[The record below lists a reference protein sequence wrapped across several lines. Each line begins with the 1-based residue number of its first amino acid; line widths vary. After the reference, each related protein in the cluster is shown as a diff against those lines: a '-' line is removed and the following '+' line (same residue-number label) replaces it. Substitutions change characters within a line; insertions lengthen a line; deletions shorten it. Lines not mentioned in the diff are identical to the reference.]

1 MDAELVR
8 QRAEAK
14 ARIRHSRRNTA
25 VSALGPLTA
34 LAGLVWALIQPYRIT
49 MLDPPA
55 RVARRPTAPDGEL
68 PPLLVMLTGAV
79 FHFWV
84 VPGLLA
90 DLEAVEERPD
100 E

>member
-8 QRAEAK
+8 RAAEVRTK
-14 ARIRHSRRNTA
+14 HSRRHTA

-49 MLDPPA
+49 MLDP
-55 RVARRPTAPDGEL
+55 DGHGFWYL
-68 PPLLVMLTGAV
+68 VIQPPLLVILAAAV

-90 DLEAVEERPD
+90 DVEKVEERRR
-100 E
+100 

>member
-8 QRAEAK
+8 QRAETEAK
-14 ARIRHSRRNTA
+14 TRHSRRSTA

-34 LAGLVWALIQPYRIT
+34 LAGLVWALAQPYRIT
-49 MLDPPA
+49 LLDP
-55 RVARRPTAPDGEL
+55 DGQGFWYL
-68 PPLLVMLTGAV
+68 AIQPPLLVIVAGAV

-90 DLEAVEERPD
+90 DLEEVEERRP
-100 E
+100 

>member
-8 QRAEAK
+8 QRAEAEAK
-14 ARIRHSRRNTA
+14 KTRHSRRNTA

-34 LAGLVWALIQPYRIT
+34 LAGLVWALVQPYRIT
-49 MLDPPA
+49 LLDP
-55 RVARRPTAPDGEL
+55 DGQGFWYL
-68 PPLLVMLTGAV
+68 AIQPPLLVILAGAV

-90 DLEAVEERPD
+90 DLEEVEEQRP
-100 E
+100 

>member
-8 QRAEAK
+8 QRAR
-14 ARIRHSRRNTA
+14 ARVRARHSWRHTA

-34 LAGLVWALIQPYRIT
+34 LVGLIWALVQPYRVT
-49 MLDPPA
+49 LLDPDKYGFWYLA
-55 RVARRPTAPDGEL
+55 VQ
-68 PPLLVMLTGAV
+68 PPLLVILVGIV

-90 DLEAVEERPD
+90 DLEEVEERSS
-100 E
+100 

>member
-8 QRAEAK
+8 EGAEAR
-14 ARIRHSRRNTA
+14 ARIRQSRRHTA

-34 LAGLVWALIQPYRIT
+34 LAGLIWALIQPYRIT
-49 MLDPPA
+49 MLDPEGHSFWYL
-55 RVARRPTAPDGEL
+55 VVQ
-68 PPLLVMLTGAV
+68 PPLLVILAGAI

-90 DLEAVEERPD
+90 DLEEVEGRSKE
-100 E
+100 

>member
-49 MLDPPA
+49 MLDP
-55 RVARRPTAPDGEL
+55 DGHSFWYL
-68 PPLLVMLTGAV
+68 VVQPPLLVMLTGAV

>member
-8 QRAEAK
+8 QRAEAEAK
-14 ARIRHSRRNTA
+14 TRHSRRNTA

-34 LAGLVWALIQPYRIT
+34 FAGLIWALVQPYRIT
-49 MLDPPA
+49 LLDP
-55 RVARRPTAPDGEL
+55 DGQAFWYL
-68 PPLLVMLTGAV
+68 AIQPPLLVILAGAV

-90 DLEAVEERPD
+90 DLEEVEEQRP
-100 E
+100 

>member
-8 QRAEAK
+8 QRAR
-14 ARIRHSRRNTA
+14 ARVRARHSWRHTG

-34 LAGLVWALIQPYRIT
+34 LVGLIWALVQPYRVT
-49 MLDPPA
+49 LLDA
-55 RVARRPTAPDGEL
+55 DKHGFWYLAVQ
-68 PPLLVMLTGAV
+68 PPLLVILVGIV

-90 DLEAVEERPD
+90 DLEEVEERSS
-100 E
+100 

>member
-8 QRAEAK
+8 ERAES
-14 ARIRHSRRNTA
+14 RTRQSRRHTA

-34 LAGLVWALIQPYRIT
+34 LAGLVWALAQPYRIT
-49 MLDPPA
+49 LLDPGA
-55 RVARRPTAPDGEL
+55 HSFWYLAVQ
-68 PPLLVMLTGAV
+68 PPLLVILAGAV

-90 DLEAVEERPD
+90 DLEEVEGRPKR
-100 E
+100 

>member
-8 QRAEAK
+8 QRA
-14 ARIRHSRRNTA
+14 RVRTRHSWRHTA

-34 LAGLVWALIQPYRIT
+34 LAGLIWALVQPYRVT
-49 MLDPPA
+49 LLDPDKQGFWHLA
-55 RVARRPTAPDGEL
+55 VQ
-68 PPLLVMLTGAV
+68 PPLLVIVVGIV

-90 DLEAVEERPD
+90 DLEEVEEPST
-100 E
+100 

>member
-8 QRAEAK
+8 QRAR
-14 ARIRHSRRNTA
+14 ARVRARHSWRHTA

-34 LAGLVWALIQPYRIT
+34 LVGLIWALVQPYRVT
-49 MLDPPA
+49 LLDPDKY
-55 RVARRPTAPDGEL
+55 RFWYLVVQ
-68 PPLLVMLTGAV
+68 PPLLVIVVGIV

-90 DLEAVEERPD
+90 DLEEVEERSS
-100 E
+100 

>member
-8 QRAEAK
+8 RRAEVRTK
-14 ARIRHSRRNTA
+14 HSRRNTA

-34 LAGLVWALIQPYRIT
+34 LAGLVWALLQPYRVT
-49 MLDPPA
+49 MLDP
-55 RVARRPTAPDGEL
+55 DGHSFWYL
-68 PPLLVMLTGAV
+68 VVQPPLLVILAGAI

-90 DLEAVEERPD
+90 DLEEAEERRT
-100 E
+100 

>member
-8 QRAEAK
+8 EGAEAR
-14 ARIRHSRRNTA
+14 ARIRQSRRHTA

-34 LAGLVWALIQPYRIT
+34 LAGLIWALIQPYRIT
-49 MLDPPA
+49 MLDPEGHSFWYL
-55 RVARRPTAPDGEL
+55 VVQ
-68 PPLLVMLTGAV
+68 PPLLVILAGAI

-90 DLEAVEERPD
+90 DLEDVERRSKE
-100 E
+100 

>member
-8 QRAEAK
+8 QRAR
-14 ARIRHSRRNTA
+14 ARVRARHSWRHTA

-34 LAGLVWALIQPYRIT
+34 LVGLIWALVQHYRVT
-49 MLDPPA
+49 LLDPDKHGFWYLA
-55 RVARRPTAPDGEL
+55 VQ
-68 PPLLVMLTGAV
+68 PPLLVILVGIV

-90 DLEAVEERPD
+90 DLEEVEERSS
-100 E
+100 